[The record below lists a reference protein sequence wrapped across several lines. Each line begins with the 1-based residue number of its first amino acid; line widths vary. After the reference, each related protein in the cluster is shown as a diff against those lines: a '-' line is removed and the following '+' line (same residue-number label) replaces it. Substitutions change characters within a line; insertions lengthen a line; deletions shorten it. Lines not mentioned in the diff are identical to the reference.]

1 MILLMYEQLTAYEAY
16 GAYGAYGAYEE
27 DNCEDEKAKHLSE
40 VNSTFE
46 CLLTMKGGEVLAE
59 EILVADT
66 SFLVC
71 ENILT
76 FSGRGG
82 WFGTST
88 SEPIFKAGD

>member
-1 MILLMYEQLTAYEAY
+1 MFHFIFTISINALKEQINRAYEK
-16 GAYGAYGAYEE
+16 
-27 DNCEDEKAKHLSE
+27 DNCDDEKAEHLSE

-82 WFGTST
+82 RFEGST

>member
-1 MILLMYEQLTAYEAY
+1 MSHFIFTISVNALKEQINR
-16 GAYGAYGAYEE
+16 AYEE
-27 DNCEDEKAKHLSE
+27 DNCDDEKAEHLSE

-71 ENILT
+71 ENTLT